1 MQISDK
7 SDKSEPPSS
16 LPQQQRQQHQRQRQG
31 QLVPLA
37 KRQRARE
44 YITNDAL
51 GSGDSNGS
59 GGGGGGGGGGGV
71 GSGVCADADDYG
83 AECAV
88 KWRSLAEPGLGL
100 EATMYQ
106 VFVAMMLHKRAREV
120 VVRAAMQALR
130 DLCATTGAGG
140 QGSQEPQ
147 PQQQQQQQ
155 QQQQPL
161 PQQQLTCAAIAAMPQ
176 STLAETISS
185 VHFNNVKARHLREA
199 SQQLL
204 VRHGGRVPASHFSLL
219 ALPGIGEKMAGL
231 LRHVHKAVAANM
243 ATAMATPTV
252 AAMATEAAP
261 RPAGPAEEH
270 NNK

>member
-16 LPQQQRQQHQRQRQG
+16 LPQQQRQQQQRQRQG

-37 KRQRARE
+37 KRQRTRE

-51 GSGDSNGS
+51 GSSDSNGS
-59 GGGGGGGGGGGV
+59 GGGGGGG
-71 GSGVCADADDYG
+71 VCADADYG

-88 KWRSLAEPGLGL
+88 KWRSMAEAGLGL

-147 PQQQQQQQ
+147 PQQQQQQLRQPPQRPPLPLQPRSPSQRGRTVMFSRCSLSWMCFKPRRTFQ
-155 QQQQPL
+155 QQ
-161 PQQQLTCAAIAAMPQ
+161 TCGCWPI
-176 STLAETISS
+176 
-185 VHFNNVKARHLREA
+185 
-199 SQQLL
+199 
-204 VRHGGRVPASHFSLL
+204 
-219 ALPGIGEKMAGL
+219 
-231 LRHVHKAVAANM
+231 
-243 ATAMATPTV
+243 
-252 AAMATEAAP
+252 
-261 RPAGPAEEH
+261 
-270 NNK
+270 